1 MRKDAMQETTQSP
14 SLLRVSEAADLLRLR
29 PGDMCRYVQ
38 HEDRRHITA
47 ATILRLLNGHRAGA
61 WRGAELWRL
70 PERLLTLEEAAR
82 KVLPRMECRKA
93 RARMLAMCNR
103 TKNPPPHIRLT
114 RRIIRFDTPALD
126 SWVEGRYEKEALLR

>member
-1 MRKDAMQETTQSP
+1 MQDTSTDSP

-38 HEDRRHITA
+38 HDDRRHITA

-61 WRGAELWRL
+61 WSGGELWRL
-70 PERLLTLEEAAR
+70 PQRLLTLEEAAR

-114 RRIIRFDTPALD
+114 RRIIRFDTPSLD
-126 SWVEGRYEKEALLR
+126 SWVEGRSEKEALLR

>member
-1 MRKDAMQETTQSP
+1 MQETTQSP

-114 RRIIRFDTPALD
+114 RRIIRFDTPSLD
-126 SWVEGRYEKEALLR
+126 SWVEGRSEKEALLR

>member
-1 MRKDAMQETTQSP
+1 MVETTSDSP

-114 RRIIRFDTPALD
+114 RRIIRFDTPSLD
-126 SWVEGRYEKEALLR
+126 SWVEGRSEKEALLR

>member
-1 MRKDAMQETTQSP
+1 MVETTSDSP

-114 RRIIRFDTPALD
+114 RRIIRFDTPSLD
-126 SWVEGRYEKEALLR
+126 SWVDGRAEKEALLR